1 MFSKKSASRAVIAF
15 IAFPLL
21 LAGCDIKVGE
31 TPPPPKA
38 QGFGSACLSK
48 VGEVAGEFAQGTAND
63 IQLKSSW
70 TCVMGAVEDFRRYV
84 RGRTEDRYSSAELAS
99 FLENNFLEKGHS
111 PISPALQLE
120 LMKFKQLFV
129 GGSSEYISRTELVAL
144 GEVLG
149 MFRDVSLRLNP
160 YMIVLS
166 LNWRVNG
173 RMSMQKD
180 MAYFE
185 QANQELQEAAKVIAT
200 QVEKNTQT
208 YVLNDFAK
216 LLREFSN
223 FSGSNW
229 ELPDAIDRYMPLVQ
243 KVKKALAGGDETVI
257 APKEWRRFT
266 VLGAR
271 GYIQFLRYSYFI
283 KSVPSTGGG
292 YRLSYLARTMD
303 DLLSVFQDMVAEKP
317 EGIVTRAE
325 IYDLLTTFGTVWPEF
340 KVSDDLILEGMKLK
354 QLFFGGSVDSL
365 NAMDFDTARLKV
377 SRVKALIERF
387 MPFYP
392 VYGGEWDPSAFTN
405 EDAQRF
411 FMESQFVLES
421 TGRELGSLFEGAYD
435 LNDFHKLIKETERLY
450 PPQDPENSLAKQ
462 VESAL
467 PLVIDAKN
475 MLFGGDDA
483 SLARGNWSVLLGT
496 GARVY
501 SDVLYFEY
509 FLKGRNFNSLENIGS
524 LSVFTNQSLNIV
536 RDVLVAK
543 KTTQFT
549 KAELSTLLMHLVRM
563 DILPKNITVDS
574 MDGLLQVLLNNVL
587 NRTESR
593 LAGKV
598 PNSLTL
604 NSIEVARNELQIW
617 LDMEVFIAELFQKN
631 TVFAKDGL
639 SSQALLGA
647 INDKLKDSQ
656 SGEYLRAALIEMRLS
671 AQSEVPM
678 TIDPQGLLIITN
690 KKTQFFDQ
698 VSLRQL
704 NLSRMVSRIGLRG
717 FASEI
722 KRIQNYTGL
731 TLPEVEGAFKKVRKF
746 VVQIGAVD
754 GKNATFASARFRE
767 ANMFTPHSDGNE
779 LMSYAELADLVGMIL
794 SGVNAHSL
802 LTDELVKTCLDVSKP
817 YSNQSELKV
826 SCARK
831 AYRKSMPQ
839 VLTATPEYL
848 RYMNKVS
855 EDEWTYYI
863 NNVMKAAGY
872 VPNDRGMARMA
883 DVSLV
888 PHVIQYIEMTFAQ
901 FDKDKNDNIN
911 LREAKDAF
919 GTFKGVLKEL
929 AAEQLKD
936 GDIEEKDLWDIFTF
950 ILKFGKPPESIMEK
964 VRFQF
969 FWKNKPEK
977 WDIWAD
983 RTQLAKI
990 LGYIADKV
998 AETQMIEAGKKAAT
1012 SGPSKEEV
1020 EQAGAGMT
1028 EEQVNALIPAPKF
1041 QP

>member
-1 MFSKKSASRAVIAF
+1 MFSKKSVSRALVAF
-15 IAFPLL
+15 LVFPLTL
-21 LAGCDIKVGE
+21 TGCDIKLGE
-31 TPPPPKA
+31 EPPPPDA

-48 VGEVAGEFAQGTAND
+48 VGDVAEKFMQGTAND
-63 IQLKSSW
+63 IELQSSW
-70 TCVMGAVEDFRRYV
+70 TCVTSAVDDFRRYV
-84 RGRTEDRYSSAELAS
+84 RGRSDDRYTSAELAS
-99 FLENNFLEKGHS
+99 FLEKNFLETGHS
-111 PISPALQLE
+111 KISPELQLE

-129 GGSSEYISRTELVAL
+129 GGSSEYLTRNELGAL
-144 GEVLG
+144 GDVLG
-149 MFRDVSLRLNP
+149 MFQAVSLRLNP

-166 LNWRVNG
+166 LNWKVNG
-173 RMSMQKD
+173 RINMQRD

-185 QANQELQEAAKVIAT
+185 QANQELQEAAKTIAT

-216 LLREFSN
+216 LLREFAN

-229 ELPDAIDRYMPLVQ
+229 ELPNAIERYMPLVQ
-243 KVKKALAGGDETVI
+243 KVKKALAGGDERVI

-283 KSVPSTGGG
+283 KSVPETGSG

-303 DLLSVFQDMVAEKP
+303 DLLSVFQDMVSEKP
-317 EGIVTRAE
+317 EGVVTRAE
-325 IYDLLTTFGTVWPEF
+325 ISDLLTTFEKVWPDF
-340 KVSDDLILEGMKLK
+340 RVSDDLILEGMKLK
-354 QLFFGGSVDSL
+354 QLFFGGSVESL

-387 MPFYP
+387 MPYYP
-392 VYGGEWDPSAFTN
+392 VYGGEWDPSEYSN
-405 EDAQRF
+405 EEAQKF
-411 FMESQFVLES
+411 FMESQFVLEA

-435 LNDFHKLIKETERLY
+435 LNDFYKLIKESERLY
-450 PPQDPENSLAKQ
+450 PPKDSESSFAKQ
-462 VESAL
+462 VKNAL

-475 MLFGGDDA
+475 MLFGGNDT
-483 SLARGNWSVLLGT
+483 SLARGSWSILLGV

-501 SDVLYFEY
+501 SDVLYFDY
-509 FLKGRNFNSLENIGS
+509 FLKNRNFNSLENLGS
-524 LSVFTNQSLNIV
+524 LSVFSNQSLNIV
-536 RDVLVAK
+536 RDVLVVK

-549 KAELSTLLMHLVRM
+549 KAELNTLLMHLVRM
-563 DILPKNITVDS
+563 GILPKNLTVDS
-574 MDGLLQVLLNNVL
+574 MDGLLQALLNNIL
-587 NRTESR
+587 NRTDSR

-604 NSIEVARNELQIW
+604 NSIEVARTELQVW
-617 LDMEVFIAELFQKN
+617 LDMEIFIAELFQDKL
-631 TVFAKDGL
+631 VAKDGL
-639 SSQALLGA
+639 SNKALLEA
-647 INDKLKDSQ
+647 INDKIKDVQ
-656 SGEYLRAALIEMRLS
+656 SGEYLRAALIELRLT

-678 TIDPQGLLIITN
+678 TIDSQGLLIITN
-690 KKTQFFDQ
+690 KKTQYFDQ

-704 NLSRMVSRIGLRG
+704 NLNRMASRLAIRS
-717 FASEI
+717 FAGDI
-722 KRIQNYTGL
+722 KRIQNYNGL
-731 TLPEVEGAFKKVRKF
+731 TLAEVDGAFQKVRKF

-754 GKNATFASARFRE
+754 GKSLTFASARFRE

-779 LMSYAELADLVGMIL
+779 LLSYTELADLVGMIL
-794 SGVNAHSL
+794 SGVNAHTL
-802 LTDELVKTCLDVSKP
+802 LTDELVASCLDNKP
-817 YSNQSELKV
+817 YTTESELKV

-831 AYRKSMPQ
+831 AYRKSMPK
-839 VLTATPEYL
+839 VMTADPEYL
-848 RYMNKVS
+848 RYMSKVS
-855 EDEWTYYI
+855 EDEWTYYM

-872 VPNDRGMARMA
+872 VPNDRGLARMA
-883 DVSLV
+883 DLSLV

-929 AAEQLKD
+929 AADQLRA

-950 ILKFGKPPESIMEK
+950 ILKFGKPPESLAEK

-998 AETQMIEAGKKAAT
+998 AEMELVTTGQKVT
-1012 SGPSKEEV
+1012 VSGPTPEEV
-1020 EQAGAGMT
+1020 EKAGAGMT
-1028 EEQVNALIPAPKF
+1028 EDEANSL
-1041 QP
+1041 QPTAN